1 MELEGGMWPVRL
13 DQVTVVTTTR
23 VKRSTHVMLSVA
35 CCLVPREH
43 LAHGHLLAF
52 FTVCVELLLA

>member
-1 MELEGGMWPVRL
+1 MWPVRL